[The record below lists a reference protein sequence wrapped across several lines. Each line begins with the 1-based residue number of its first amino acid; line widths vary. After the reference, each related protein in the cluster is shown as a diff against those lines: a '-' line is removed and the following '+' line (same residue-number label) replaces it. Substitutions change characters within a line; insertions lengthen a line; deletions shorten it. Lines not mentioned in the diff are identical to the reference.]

1 MDPEVQGWLKLLQGG
16 GNVAAIAAVYLG
28 WRVFQRFE
36 QIMAAVVNRLSRLER
51 ATIANNPKALAIL
64 NEQDPPAQESKL

>member
-36 QIMAAVVNRLSRLER
+36 QIMQAVVNRLARIER
-51 ATIANNPKALAIL
+51 AMVASNPKSLAII
-64 NEQDPPAQESKL
+64 NEQDPPATEKPL